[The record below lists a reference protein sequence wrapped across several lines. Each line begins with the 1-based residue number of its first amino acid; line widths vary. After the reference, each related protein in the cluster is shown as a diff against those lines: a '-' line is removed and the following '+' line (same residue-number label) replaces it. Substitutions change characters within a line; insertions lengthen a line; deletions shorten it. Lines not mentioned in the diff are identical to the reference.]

1 MRAILIALILMGLP
15 MSVLAGPTQADLR
28 QLERQIAQEKKAGEE
43 SAKKAAEL
51 SGEVRTFQRQIV
63 ELAKTVQEKEEDLM
77 RLETRQNQMI
87 ERERELEKKL
97 SLTDKQK
104 VQLVTGLQTLALRPP
119 ELALL
124 YVDTPINTIRSRMIM
139 GYSLP
144 VVNGLNK
151 QLHADLA
158 ELAGLKSDIQ
168 EQIVRIKST
177 QSQLTEKS
185 SQMDMLMQQKAMMQ
199 AQYQVSQ
206 KQSKERVKTL
216 GAQAKDLKELL
227 DKLAAEKEK
236 AAKNLARYR
245 DMNRPVFKQPEP
257 PATGLFAR
265 AKGRLP
271 YPMRGTIIERFGAES
286 VSGAH
291 AKGMTIK
298 GRAGAHVIAPFD
310 GTVLFAGPF
319 KTYGGLVI
327 LDHGGNYLT
336 LLAGMEQIN
345 PVVGQEVLAGEP
357 VGQIKETKP
366 ELYLEIRKDGQ
377 AINPEPW
384 FSL

>member
-1 MRAILIALILMGLP
+1 MRAVLMALVLVSFP
-15 MSVLAGPTQADLR
+15 VSVLAAPTQADLR
-28 QLERQIAQEKKAGEE
+28 QLERQIAQEKKASEI
-43 SAKKAAEL
+43 SAQKVAEL
-51 SGEVRTFQRQIV
+51 SGEVKTFQRQIV
-63 ELAKTVQEKEEDLM
+63 ELAKNVQEKEADLM
-77 RLETRQNQMI
+77 RLENRQQQML
-87 ERERELEKKL
+87 EREKELEQKL

-124 YVDTPINTIRSRMIM
+124 YVDTPINTIRSRMVM
-139 GYSLP
+139 RYSLP
-144 VVNGLNK
+144 VVNGLSH
-151 QLHADLA
+151 QLHMDLA
-158 ELAGLKSDIQ
+158 ELTQVKADIQ
-168 EQIVRIKST
+168 EQIVRIKT
-177 QSQLTEKS
+177 AQSQLTEKS
-185 SQMDMLMQQKAMMQ
+185 SQMDMLLQQKSMMQ

-206 KQSKERVKTL
+206 KQSNERVKTL

-227 DKLAAEKEK
+227 DKLALEKEK

-245 DMNRPVFKQPEP
+245 DMKRPVFKQPEP
-257 PATGLFAR
+257 PATGVFAR

-271 YPMRGTIIERFGAES
+271 YPIRGTVIEKFGTES

-291 AKGMTIK
+291 AKGITIK

-377 AINPEPW
+377 AIDPEPW

>member
-1 MRAILIALILMGLP
+1 MRAVLMALVLVSFP
-15 MSVLAGPTQADLR
+15 VSVLAAPTQADLR
-28 QLERQIAQEKKAGEE
+28 QLERQIAQEKKASEI
-43 SAKKAAEL
+43 SAQKVAEL
-51 SGEVRTFQRQIV
+51 SGEVKTFQRQIV
-63 ELAKTVQEKEEDLM
+63 ELAKNVQEKEADLM
-77 RLETRQNQMI
+77 RLENRQQQML
-87 ERERELEKKL
+87 EREKELEQKL

-124 YVDTPINTIRSRMIM
+124 YVDTPINTIRSRMVM
-139 GYSLP
+139 RYSLP
-144 VVNGLNK
+144 VVNGLSH
-151 QLHADLA
+151 QLHMDLA
-158 ELAGLKSDIQ
+158 ELTQVKADIQ
-168 EQIVRIKST
+168 EQIVRIKT
-177 QSQLTEKS
+177 AQSQLTEKS
-185 SQMDMLMQQKAMMQ
+185 SQMDMLLQQKSMMQ

-206 KQSKERVKTL
+206 KQSNERVKTL

-227 DKLAAEKEK
+227 DKLALEKEK

-245 DMNRPVFKQPEP
+245 DMKRPVFKQPEP
-257 PATGLFAR
+257 PATGVFAR
-265 AKGRLP
+265 AIGRLP
-271 YPMRGTIIERFGAES
+271 YPIRGTVIEKFGTES

-291 AKGMTIK
+291 AKGITIK

-377 AINPEPW
+377 AIDPEPW

>member
-1 MRAILIALILMGLP
+1 MRAILVAFVLMG
-15 MSVLAGPTQADLR
+15 MSVPVFAGPTQTDLR
-28 QLERQIAQEKKAGEE
+28 QLEQQIAQEKKAGEI
-43 SAKKAAEL
+43 SAQKAAEI
-51 SGEVRTFQRQIV
+51 SGEMKTFQRQIV
-63 ELAKTVQEKEEDLM
+63 ELAKTVQEKEADLM
-77 RLETRQNQMI
+77 RLENRQQQMQ
-87 ERERELEKKL
+87 EREKELEKKL

-104 VQLVTGLQTLALRPP
+104 VQIVTGLQTLALRPP
-119 ELALL
+119 ELAFL
-124 YVDTPINTIRSRMIM
+124 YVDTPINTIRSRMVM

-144 VVNGLNK
+144 VVNGLNR
-151 QLHADLA
+151 QLHADLV
-158 ELAGLKSDIQ
+158 ELSTLKADIQ
-168 EQIVRIKST
+168 EQIIRIKSA

-185 SQMDMLMQQKAMMQ
+185 EQMDMLLQQKSMLQ
-199 AQYQVSQ
+199 AQYQASQ
-206 KQSKERVKTL
+206 KQSKERVKSL

-227 DKLAAEKEK
+227 DKLAAEKAK
-236 AAKNLARYR
+236 AEKNLARYR

-257 PATGLFAR
+257 PANGLFAR

-271 YPMRGTIIERFGAES
+271 YPIRGTIIERFGAES

-291 AKGMTIK
+291 SKGMTIK
-298 GRAGAHVIAPFD
+298 ARAGAHVIAPFD

-336 LLAGMEQIN
+336 LLAGMDQIH

-357 VGQIKETKP
+357 VGQIKENKP

>member
-1 MRAILIALILMGLP
+1 MRVILFLMLLGLP

-28 QLERQIAQEKKAGEE
+28 QLEQQIAREKKAGEE
-43 SAKKAAEL
+43 SAKKVAEL
-51 SGEVRTFQRQIV
+51 SGEVKTFQNQIV
-63 ELAKTVQEKEEDLM
+63 ELAKTVQEKEADLM
-77 RLETRQNQMI
+77 RLENRQQQMI
-87 ERERELEKKL
+87 EREKELEQKL

-124 YVDTPINTIRSRMIM
+124 YVNTPINTIRSRMIM

-144 VVNGLNK
+144 VVNGLNH
-151 QLHADLA
+151 QLHVDLA
-158 ELAGLKSDIQ
+158 ELTQLKVDIQ
-168 EQIVRIKST
+168 EQIVRIKTT
-177 QSQLTEKS
+177 QAQLTEKS
-185 SQMDMLMQQKAMMQ
+185 SQMDMLLQQKSMMQ

-257 PATGLFAR
+257 PASGVFAR

-271 YPMRGTIIERFGAES
+271 YPIRGTITERFGAES

-327 LDHGGNYLT
+327 F
-336 LLAGMEQIN
+336 
-345 PVVGQEVLAGEP
+345 P
-357 VGQIKETKP
+357 TKS
-366 ELYLEIRKDGQ
+366 D
-377 AINPEPW
+377 
-384 FSL
+384 